1 MSKRYIHTV
10 DDAGITTGIL
20 FKAMAEE
27 NATQYPVGGIYIL
40 ENGTMLVVTANTGT
54 VVTVSTVTVSIP
66 V

>member
-10 DDAGITTGIL
+10 DDAEVTTGIL
-20 FKAMAEE
+20 FKALAED
-27 NATQYPVGGIYIL
+27 NPTQYPVGGVYIL
-40 ENGTMLVVTANTGT
+40 QNGVMLVVTANTGT